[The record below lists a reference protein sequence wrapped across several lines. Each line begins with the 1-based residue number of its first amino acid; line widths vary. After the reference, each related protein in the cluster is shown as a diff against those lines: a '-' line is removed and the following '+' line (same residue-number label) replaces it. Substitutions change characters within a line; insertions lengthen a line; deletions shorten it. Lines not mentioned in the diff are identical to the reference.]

1 SLFGFGPVADVSVIL
16 NGEDERQL
24 VEYRA
29 GKDKRDKAPLYF
41 DGESVVGK
49 VVVRV
54 HEGKQLEHYGI
65 KVQFI
70 GCIEMFYDRGT
81 HYEFVSL
88 VQELAAPAELTS
100 TAMYNFEFKNVEK
113 QYESYHGINVKLRYF
128 VQATVSKRVGA
139 ITQAKDIWVYSY
151 RVPPEVNSSIR
162 MEVGIEDCL
171 HIEFEYNK
179 SKYHLKDVIVG
190 KIYFLLVRIKI
201 KHMELSIIR
210 RETTGAAPN
219 QYNESET
226 ITKFEIMD
234 GAPVRGETIPIRLFL
249 GGFDLTPTYRDV
261 NKKFSTRYYLNL
273 VLIDEENRRYFKQQE
288 ITLYRKN
295 EGERKAHD
303 DDNDGGDVTNLA
315 DSVSSAIVS

>member
-1 SLFGFGPVADVSVIL
+1 MAQD
-16 NGEDERQL
+16 
-24 VEYRA
+24 
-29 GKDKRDKAPLYF
+29 
-41 DGESVVGK
+41 
-49 VVVRV
+49 
-54 HEGKQLEHYGI
+54 
-65 KVQFI
+65 
-70 GCIEMFYDRGT
+70 
-81 HYEFVSL
+81 
-88 VQELAAPAELTS
+88 LAAPGELS
-100 TAMYNFEFKNVEK
+100 ESEALPFEFKDVEK
-113 QYESYHGINVKLRYF
+113 VYESYNGINVKLRYF
-128 VQATVSKRVGA
+128 LRVTVNRRMSDMVKER
-139 ITQAKDIWVYSY
+139 DIWVHSF
-151 RVPPEVNSSIR
+151 RLPPESNNAIK

-190 KIYFLLVRIKI
+190 KIYFLLVRIEI

-249 GGFDLTPTYRDV
+249 GGFELTPTFRDV

-288 ITLYRKN
+288 ITFFRVPEN
-295 EGERKAHD
+295 
-303 DDNDGGDVTNLA
+303 
-315 DSVSSAIVS
+315 